1 MATTTQNKKSSL
13 GNSSDRDSRPS
24 SALKWILGSLGVVS
38 LLAGVVYAIGSL
50 DFSGG
55 GDTAGALTH
64 VVNKGR
70 LLITV
75 TEDGN
80 VESANNVDVKCQ
92 VAGGGTIIFIV
103 EDGKQVEKDE
113 VIVKLD
119 ESGITDQLNT
129 QKIAYEKAMAAKIQA
144 EEDFSAASIAVRE
157 YAEGTFIKEL
167 QTVESQI
174 TIAMENLRSAEN
186 MLVHTEKMARKG
198 FATSLQLEAD
208 QFAVQR
214 GKIDL
219 EAAKTAKT
227 VLEKFTKEKT
237 LKGLESTRDAAEARK
252 RSEQAAFE
260 LEKGRLDRL
269 QRQLD
274 YCIIKAP
281 QSGMVI
287 YANEQ
292 GRGRSNQTA
301 PTIEEGAI
309 VREQQTLIRLPNLS
323 KMQVKVTVHETKVD
337 AIRIGM
343 PARIKI
349 QDREFIG
356 KVVSIANQP
365 EPGGW
370 MSSNVKEYAT
380 NVAIDGVT
388 TDLKPGMT
396 AEVEILVA
404 DQKDV
409 LTTPVSAIVEQ
420 RGKFYAWVNNGKTN
434 ERRPLLLGKTNDKVI
449 EIKDGL
455 KQGDVV
461 LLNPRA
467 VVAEAQQDDSTDGE
481 GTDPA
486 SGFGAMADAAGSAA
500 GAAKVGGDV
509 KGEDGKGKSESG
521 EPREGKGEGK
531 GKGKGGGRN
540 RMSPADMFKQADAN
554 ADGKLTLEEVPERM
568 RQFIKMEEAD
578 ANKSGG
584 LEQAEFTK
592 LIGQMRQQRGG
603 GAGGAAG
610 GAEKGPGPRDVTP
623 KAPEATKGD
632 SR

>member
-1 MATTTQNKKSSL
+1 MATTTKPDMGTTKESGSFSNRPERNGRSSNVMRWVGIVFGL
-13 GNSSDRDSRPS
+13 
-24 SALKWILGSLGVVS
+24 V
-38 LLAGVVYAIGSL
+38 LLLTGAVYAISSL
-50 DFSGG
+50 DLGSDDDSTGL
-55 GDTAGALTH
+55 LTH
-64 VVNKGR
+64 QINKGR

-80 VESANNVDVKCQ
+80 VESASNVDVKCQ

-113 VIVKLD
+113 VIVRLD

-129 QKIAYEKAMAAKIQA
+129 QKIAYEKALAAKIQA

-167 QTVESQI
+167 QTLDSQI

-186 MLVHTEKMARKG
+186 MLAHTEKMARKG

-227 VLEKFTKEKT
+227 VLEKFTREKT
-237 LKGLESTRDAAEARK
+237 LKQLESTRDAAEARK

-269 QRQLD
+269 QRQLE
-274 YCIIKAP
+274 YCVIKAP

-323 KMQVKVTVHETKVD
+323 RMQVKVTVHETKVD
-337 AIRIGM
+337 QIRPGM

-349 QDREFIG
+349 QDREFTG

-380 NVAIDGVT
+380 NVAIDGET
-388 TDLKPGMT
+388 NDLKPGMT

-409 LTTPVSAIVEQ
+409 LMTPVSAVVEQ
-420 RGKFYAWVNNGKTN
+420 RGKFYAWVRNGKTN

-449 EIKDGL
+449 EVRDGL
-455 KQGDVV
+455 KQGDQV

-467 VVAEAQQDDSTDGE
+467 VVAEAQQDDSTEGGE
-481 GTDPA
+481 SEA
-486 SGFGAMADAAGSAA
+486 EKGFGAMADAASSSGGDAKA
-500 GAAKVGGDV
+500 GAEPPKGDASAK
-509 KGEDGKGKSESG
+509 KEDAAPG
-521 EPREGKGEGK
+521 REGKGEGK
-531 GKGKGGGRN
+531 SKGKGGGRSRN
-540 RMSPADMFKQADAN
+540 PMEMFKQADAN
-554 ADGKLTLEEVPERM
+554 ADGKITPEELPERI
-568 RQFIKMEEAD
+568 RQFINMDEAD
-578 ANKSGG
+578 TNKNGG
-584 LEQAEFTK
+584 LEQAEFLK
-592 LIGQMRQQRGG
+592 LMSQMRQRMGG
-603 GAGGAAG
+603 GGGG
-610 GAEKGPGPRDVTP
+610 QNGAPRDSGGS
-623 KAPEATKGD
+623 APSGGD
-632 SR
+632 GR

>member
-1 MATTTQNKKSSL
+1 MATTTEQESSTFRNGAERHAQPSRVAKWGFAAL
-13 GNSSDRDSRPS
+13 ALVLTAAAAMYAFNTIEFSSGNNT
-24 SALKWILGSLGVVS
+24 G
-38 LLAGVVYAIGSL
+38 
-50 DFSGG
+50 
-55 GDTAGALTH
+55 GALTH
-64 VVNKGR
+64 TVAKGR

-80 VESANNVDVKCQ
+80 VESASNVDVKCQ

-113 VIVKLD
+113 VIVRLD
-119 ESGITDQLNT
+119 ESAITDQLNT

-144 EEDFSAASIAVRE
+144 EEDFSAAQIAVRE

-167 QTVESQI
+167 QTLESQI

-186 MLVHTEKMARKG
+186 MLAHTEKMARKG

-214 GKIDL
+214 GKLDL

-237 LKGLESTRDAAEARK
+237 LKQLESTRDAAEARK

-323 KMQVKVTVHETKVD
+323 RMQVKVTVHETKVD
-337 AIRIGM
+337 QIRTGM
-343 PARIKI
+343 PARITI
-349 QDREFIG
+349 QDREFRG

-380 NVAIDGVT
+380 IVAIDGET

-396 AEVEILVA
+396 AEVEILVS

-409 LTTPVSAIVEQ
+409 VTVPVSAVVEQ
-420 RGKFYAWVNNGKTN
+420 RGKFFAWVRNGKAN
-434 ERRPLLLGKTNDKVI
+434 ERRLLLIGKTNDKVI
-449 EIKDGL
+449 EVKDGL
-455 KQGDVV
+455 KEGDIV

-467 VVAEAQQDDSTDGE
+467 VVAEAQQDDSIEGDGDDPAAGFGSNDGGASKSDGE
-481 GTDPA
+481 TKG
-486 SGFGAMADAAGSAA
+486 SSDA
-500 GAAKVGGDV
+500 
-509 KGEDGKGKSESG
+509 
-521 EPREGKGEGK
+521 GKGEGAAK
-531 GKGKGGGRN
+531 SDGAGGGRGDRKTRGGRGGN
-540 RMSPADMFKQADAN
+540 PLEMFKRIDAN
-554 ADGKLTLEEVPERM
+554 ADGKVTPEEVPEQM
-568 RQFIKMEEAD
+568 RQFMNIEMAD
-578 ANKSGG
+578 ENKNGTV
-584 LEQAEFTK
+584 EQSEFLK
-592 LIGQMRQQRGG
+592 FINQMRQQRGG
-603 GAGGAAG
+603 GGGG
-610 GAEKGPGPRDVTP
+610 GSGGPPADRGGPRQQSNDPPANSGGVA
-623 KAPEATKGD
+623 K
-632 SR
+632 